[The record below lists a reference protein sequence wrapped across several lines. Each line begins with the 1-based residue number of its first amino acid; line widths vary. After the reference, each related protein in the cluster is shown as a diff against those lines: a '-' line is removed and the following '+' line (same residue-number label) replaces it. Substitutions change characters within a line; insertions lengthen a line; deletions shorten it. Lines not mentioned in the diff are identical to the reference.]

1 MMCTYESKFR
11 YLIFFTGLL
20 FFVAAP
26 FYLTEFF
33 YPSFQGTNGVS
44 FLVFAAFCI
53 TEGILSVGVFIRWK
67 KLTPVKACTFFS
79 RYEFAVNP
87 FLTFS
92 VLSLASI
99 FPQAARDWLYF
110 TNIGITVALFATRLF
125 MVIFLTH
132 YMQKGETGY
141 LPFRNHYYID
151 LSFTAIIFNYYVLSI
166 VKSIGVDTSLISKGE
181 IVGYSEFFLII
192 TVLEIA
198 IGMLVLLQS
207 MFMSLATYFSAKE
220 NTPFDFR
227 TNLSAS
233 KRLFEKYEIPFW
245 IGIFATFILL
255 VISIMSMIAEP
266 NVYAPLAFLYLFV
279 LIIRLPAFFRKRAIC
294 KKYGSSLDVV
304 FKKEHVI
311 LMFAAVFFL
320 IYAVITIVFGQ
331 YVLEKVGQLERTAF
345 LTFGIFVPWSL
356 VKLFLGTKSYIY
368 AKKKGDPIILMN
380 SYIDVLLAIYTIAKV
395 VAIVATQAKLDAVRI
410 IAIVLAALIAVYC
423 IYISIKML
431 VIGILGRRGKRTNAF
446 ALYEKANKEEQ

>member
-1 MMCTYESKFR
+1 MTSNYEGKFR

-20 FFVAAP
+20 FFVATP
-26 FYLTEFF
+26 FYFAELF
-33 YPSFQGTNGVS
+33 YPFLQGTNGAS
-44 FLVFAAFCI
+44 FLVFSIFCI
-53 TEGILSVGVFIRWK
+53 TEGILSVGFFIRWK
-67 KLTPVKACTFFS
+67 KLTPIKACTFLS
-79 RYEFAVNP
+79 RYEFAMAP
-87 FLTFS
+87 LLTFS

-99 FPQAARDWLYF
+99 FPQAERDWLYF
-110 TNIGITVALFATRLF
+110 TNIGITAALFATRLF
-125 MVIFLTH
+125 VVIFLTH

-151 LSFTAIIFNYYVLSI
+151 LSFTLIILNYYVLSI

-181 IVGYSEFFLII
+181 IAGLSEFFLVI

-207 MFMSLATYFSAKE
+207 MFMSLATFFSAKE

-227 TNLSAS
+227 TNLAVS
-233 KRLFEKYEIPFW
+233 KRLFDKYEIPFW

-255 VISIMSMIAEP
+255 IISIMSMISEP
-266 NVYAPLAFLYLFV
+266 TVYAPLVFLYLFV

-294 KKYGSSLDVV
+294 KKYGSALDVV
-304 FKKEHVI
+304 FQKEHVI

-320 IYAVITIVFGQ
+320 IYAAITIVFGR
-331 YVLEKVGQLERTAF
+331 YVLSQVGQLERTAF
-345 LTFGIFVPWSL
+345 LTFGIFVPWAL

-395 VAIVATQAKLDAVRI
+395 VAIVAMQAKLDVVRI

-423 IYISIKML
+423 IYIAIKML
-431 VIGILGRRGKRTNAF
+431 IIGILGRKGKRTNAF
-446 ALYEKANKEEQ
+446 ALYEKASKEEK